1 LQLPATPVFL
11 LSRTILRSWFNVDFH
26 LAVTPQN
33 VVFYTIKSERYLIP
47 AVILWLFELVI
58 LLLNACSLVKNPTA
72 T

>member
-33 VVFYTIKSERYLIP
+33 VVYYTIKSARYP
-47 AVILWLFELVI
+47 FTAVFTAATRVGHTAADRLFTG
-58 LLLNACSLVKNPTA
+58 KNPTA